1 MNIRQIV
8 QAASL
13 ACWVGVAFVARAQD
27 ADSSSFP
34 TETQQAI
41 EAVTAKELRA
51 FGGRDPIPGAVIG
64 VWVPHKGAFVKA
76 IGFAHLSPN
85 QPMALDDKFR
95 VGSNT
100 KTFVVTVLLQL
111 VDEKRLSLDDPLSK
125 FDIGVQVP
133 NAEHITVR
141 ELCEMTSG
149 LIDAYSTKQIDTA
162 TITIHSTITPRQ
174 LVAIAAH
181 HPPLF
186 PPGTSWNYS
195 NTNYLI
201 LGLII
206 EAVTHHSAA
215 GEIRDRILSRLKLT
229 NTSFPTTDPSM
240 PAPFSSGYGLDAAR
254 NWVDSTVSLPPD
266 FTWTAGVMVSDMA
279 DMKRW
284 VKDYVTGAT
293 NSAATQRQRLTCV
306 ATGSPV
312 KFGLGVACTGGWY
325 GYTGGIPGYNTAAYY
340 EPAYDATII
349 AFVNSQR
356 EKPAPGVANSIVR
369 DISRIVLP
377 GNVAYGGK

>member
-1 MNIRQIV
+1 M
-8 QAASL
+8 
-13 ACWVGVAFVARAQD
+13 
-27 ADSSSFP
+27 
-34 TETQQAI
+34 
-41 EAVTAKELRA
+41 
-51 FGGRDPIPGAVIG
+51 
-64 VWVPHKGAFVKA
+64 
-76 IGFAHLSPN
+76 
-85 QPMALDDKFR
+85 
-95 VGSNT
+95 
-100 KTFVVTVLLQL
+100 
-111 VDEKRLSLDDPLSK
+111 
-125 FDIGVQVP
+125 
-133 NAEHITVR
+133 
-141 ELCEMTSG
+141 
-149 LIDAYSTKQIDTA
+149 
-162 TITIHSTITPRQ
+162 
-174 LVAIAAH
+174 
-181 HPPLF
+181 
-186 PPGTSWNYS
+186 
-195 NTNYLI
+195 
-201 LGLII
+201 
-206 EAVTHHSAA
+206 
-215 GEIRDRILSRLKLT
+215 
-229 NTSFPTTDPSM
+229 
-240 PAPFSSGYGLDAAR
+240 
-254 NWVDSTVSLPPD
+254 DSTVSLPPE